1 MTLNLKPLLLCLF
14 LFSVMPSGIAYAY
27 LDPATGSML
36 LQMII
41 GGIAG
46 ALVMI
51 KLYWTNLKI
60 FLFGAKS
67 KDLSPQDS
75 SDNDEKG

>member
-46 ALVMI
+46 ALVVI

-60 FLFGAKS
+60 FLFGAKP
-67 KDLSPQDS
+67 KDVPSQDNADS
-75 SDNDEKG
+75 DEKG